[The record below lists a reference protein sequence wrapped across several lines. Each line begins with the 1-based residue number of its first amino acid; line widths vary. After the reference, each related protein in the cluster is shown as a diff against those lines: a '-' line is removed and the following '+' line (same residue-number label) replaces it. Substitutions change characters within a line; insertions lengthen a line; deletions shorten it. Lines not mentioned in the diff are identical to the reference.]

1 MFRRFRLL
9 REYDMKKKRWMI
21 WGALAAVEA
30 AIAVMIAR
38 YQGLDGAQTLS
49 MNARFLSDG
58 CFVVGLVMTGV
69 GLLTWV
75 ATTGFFDMLSYGVLY
90 GVRAFV
96 GLFGGNRKPNDQT
109 FYNYKAAKD
118 EKRGTAQYAIL
129 ISGLVFIALS
139 VGFLMMYYHL

>member
-1 MFRRFRLL
+1 
-9 REYDMKKKRWMI
+9 MKNKKWI
-21 WGALAAVEA
+21 LWSLLAAAEA
-30 AIAVMIAR
+30 GIAVMIAR
-38 YQGLDGAQTLS
+38 YQGFDMAQTLS

-75 ATTGFFDMLSYGVLY
+75 ATTGFFDMLSYGVIY

-109 FYNYKAAKD
+109 FYDYKAAKD
-118 EKRGTAQYAIL
+118 EKRGAAQYAIL
-129 ISGLVFIALS
+129 ISGIVFIALS
-139 VGFLMMYYHL
+139 VGFLIVYYNV

>member
-75 ATTGFFDMLSYGVLY
+75 ATTGFFDMLSYGVQY

-96 GLFGGNRKPNDQT
+96 GLFGGNRKPNDKS
-109 FYNYKAAKD
+109 FYDYKMERD
-118 EKRGTAQYAIL
+118 EKRSAAQYSVL
-129 ISGLVFIALS
+129 ISGIGFIALS
-139 VGFLMMYYHL
+139 VLFLVMYYKM